1 MALLSQLR
9 RELRFNAEF
18 LQLIQT
24 LKNIAASQ
32 YHTMEREKER
42 FAEFME
48 EFAGFFRV
56 VDMVGVD
63 NPLVSGGAEVVG
75 IVLVTSDSGFMGGL
89 NAGVIG
95 AGFEAQGALP
105 DDRVHLVAIGEKGA
119 AKLSERGR
127 TFHYF
132 PGIGQDTRYEQAL
145 EIRDYLVK
153 EVTERRIGRVVLV
166 YPRPISFTQQTIET
180 VALLPCGDLFD
191 RAAVAADAVQPPAVG
206 KGLIAE
212 ARKVVV
218 ESSFQDMVGYLSSV
232 WVASKLYEVFEDSK
246 LAEFAARAM
255 HLEESAQKLEK
266 DHKRLKHQCFRA
278 AHEMVDKSMRESF
291 SSRKKKSKKVA

>member
-32 YHTMEREKER
+32 YHMMEREKER
-42 FAEFME
+42 FAQFME

-63 NPLVSGGAEVVG
+63 NPLVRGGTDVLG

-105 DDRVHLVAIGEKGA
+105 DDRVRLVAIGEKGA

-132 PGIGQDTRYEQAL
+132 PGISQETRYEQAL

-153 EVTERRIGRVVLV
+153 EVTERRMGRVTLV

-180 VALLPCGDLFD
+180 ISLLPCGDLFD
-191 RAAVAADAVQPPAVG
+191 RAAVPAVSPAPAAG
-206 KGLIAE
+206 KGLLAD
-212 ARKVVV
+212 ALKVVV
-218 ESSFQDMVGYLSSV
+218 ESTFEDMVGYLSAV

-291 SSRKKKSKKVA
+291 SSRKKKKKVA

>member
-1 MALLSQLR
+1 MAQLSQLR

-32 YHTMEREKER
+32 YHMLEREKQR

-48 EFAGFFRV
+48 EFTGFFRV
-56 VDMVGVD
+56 VNMVDVD
-63 NPLVSGGAEVVG
+63 DPLVRASADVLG

-89 NAGVIG
+89 NAGVIQ
-95 AGFEAQGALP
+95 AGLDAQGERPAE
-105 DDRVHLVAIGEKGA
+105 RVRLVAIGEKGA
-119 AKLSERGR
+119 AKLTEQGAA
-127 TFHYF
+127 FQYF
-132 PGIGQDTRYEQAL
+132 PGINPETRYEQAM

-153 EVTERRIGRVVLV
+153 EVLEGRMGHVVLV
-166 YPRPISFTQQTIET
+166 YPRPISFTQQTIQT
-180 VALLPCGDLFD
+180 IRLLPCADLFE
-191 RAAVAADAVQPPAVG
+191 AAQSAAGLPGPAKAAG
-206 KGLIAE
+206 FLA
-212 ARKVVV
+212 ASRKVVV
-218 ESSFQDMVGYLSSV
+218 ESSFKDMVEYLASV

-255 HLEESAQKLEK
+255 HLEESVQKLEK

-278 AHEMVDKSMRESF
+278 AHEMVDKGMRESF
-291 SSRKKKSKKVA
+291 SSRKKKKRKVA

>member
-32 YHTMEREKER
+32 YHMLERQKER

-48 EFAGFFRV
+48 EFTGFFRV
-56 VDMVGVD
+56 VNMVEVD
-63 NPLVSGGAEVVG
+63 DPLVRVSNDMLG

-89 NAGVIG
+89 NAGVIE
-95 AGFEAQGALP
+95 AGFDAQGVLP
-105 DDRVHLVAIGEKGA
+105 AESVRLVVIGEKGA
-119 AKLSERGR
+119 AKLTERGCV
-127 TFHYF
+127 FQYF
-132 PGIGQDTRYEQAL
+132 PGISPETRYEQAM

-153 EVTERRIGRVVLV
+153 EVLEGRLGRVVLV

-180 VALLPCGDLFD
+180 IRLLPCADLFE
-191 RAAVAADAVQPPAVG
+191 APPGTEAADQGRP
-206 KGLIAE
+206 KGFLASS
-212 ARKVVV
+212 RQVVV
-218 ESSFQDMVGYLSSV
+218 ESSFRDMAEYLASV
-232 WVASKLYEVFEDSK
+232 WVASKLFEVFEDSK

-255 HLEESAQKLEK
+255 HLEESVQKLEK

-278 AHEMVDKSMRESF
+278 AHELVDKSMRESF
-291 SSRKKKSKKVA
+291 SSRKKKKRKVA